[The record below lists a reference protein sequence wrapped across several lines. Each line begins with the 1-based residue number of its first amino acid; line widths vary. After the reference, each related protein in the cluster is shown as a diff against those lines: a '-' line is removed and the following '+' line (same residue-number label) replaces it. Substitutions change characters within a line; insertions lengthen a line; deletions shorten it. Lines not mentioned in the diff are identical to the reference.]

1 MHKINKKYNCN
12 SKMTFYLREFQICGG
27 RYTESMK
34 TMFRSKTNNHNN
46 IQQILMNKESLS
58 KQVLKQTRFHKHYC

>member
-27 RYTESMK
+27 PYTESMK

-46 IQQILMNKESLS
+46 MQQILMNKESLS

>member
-12 SKMTFYLREFQICGG
+12 SKVTFYLREFQICGG

-46 IQQILMNKESLS
+46 MQQILMNKESLS